1 MKKRE
6 GCILALLLAFSLTA
20 CGTAAYEDSRTENAS
35 EVTSLVEDPGDSHSE
50 TENESRDVT
59 STEDNFESFLIADN
73 DVISSEFDIDLTED
87 ETTFL
92 TLEVTEDTEAT
103 AHYSYTTREKEGA
116 VWGYYV
122 SGSEEK
128 TAFELRAGT
137 ESVYDMFWTDKTIA
151 LKRGTNVFYISGDD
165 ISCKM
170 HFEIPKIE
178 KSKISHVGIYTKKE
192 AQEKVKQRNIA
203 DTIGIPVSLPENRN
217 WIVDREYHLSD
228 ENNLTIAYYDS
239 VADADC
245 TILISKNED
254 LALPEIEYDETL
266 NEFWEGRTVS
276 NQNIMI
282 KVQHG
287 KNDNKAVLATWEYE
301 DYQFAIIGEVE
312 KSSDSIPK
320 TALCIINNLN

>member
-1 MKKRE
+1 MNKRWK
-6 GCILALLLAFSLTA
+6 CVFALLTTTLLTA
-20 CGTAAYEDSRTENAS
+20 CAYSRFDGSRTGNVDIVLSEEEEEN
-35 EVTSLVEDPGDSHSE
+35 VSLPDMQ
-50 TENESRDVT
+50 ENDA
-59 STEDNFESFLIADN
+59 ESFTEEHCESITIADQE
-73 DVISSEFDIDLTED
+73 VICSEFDIDLTED

-151 LKRGTNVFYISGDD
+151 LKRGTNIFYISGDD
-165 ISCKM
+165 VSCKM
-170 HFEIPKIE
+170 HFELPKID
-178 KSKISHVGIYTKKE
+178 KSKVSYVGAYTKEE
-192 AQEKVKQRNIA
+192 AQEKVRGKNIA
-203 DTIGIPVSLPENRN
+203 DTFGITISLPENRK

-245 TILISKNED
+245 TILVSKNEN
-254 LALPEIEYDETL
+254 LTLPEIEYDEML
-266 NEFWEGRTVS
+266 NESWEGKTAA
-276 NQNIMI
+276 NQNIMV

-301 DYQFAIIGEVE
+301 DYQFAIIGEGE
-312 KSSDSIPK
+312 KGSDSISK